1 MYKTILNQNE
11 KKATGYDYGLT
22 GLSIFLNGRDWG
34 WEKPDENHK
43 KVILVNPDDCRE
55 KINGMGLISIW
66 RGTGHSEWEALL
78 AKWFIE
84 AVKTAI
90 ENGEKEADITHM
102 FNRDFLASKNR
113 VFTKEQVYDHLIK
126 WFSIVKDSDE
136 ELKVRF
142 RI

>member
-1 MYKTILNQNE
+1 MRF
-11 KKATGYDYGLT
+11 DY
-22 GLSIFLNGRDWG
+22 G